1 MPESAEAL
9 NGLRDGLMREF
20 ERSVVRLPE
29 SAAPALLVV
38 IDTEEEFDWRQPF
51 DRHRHSVDAL
61 DDLPRAQDLFE
72 TFGIVPVY
80 AVDYPVAAN
89 PDKAAGLRGYV
100 TSGRAIVAAQLHGW
114 VTPPFDEALSR
125 ANSYQRN
132 LPPALERAKLETL
145 VARVTDSFGTR
156 PVIHKAGRYGI
167 GPATPGIIDDLGF
180 EIDLSICPSFD
191 GRRDGGPDHSAYS
204 ADPFRF
210 GPGGRLLQL
219 PSTAGYC
226 GALAAIGSPLHGI
239 VASPLLERARVKAA
253 FSGMGLLERIRL
265 SPEGHSLEDLKRLTR
280 RLLDGGTRVLT
291 FSFHSP
297 SLRPGC
303 TPYVKSE
310 RDLAQLLT
318 TCRAYFAFFRDEIGG
333 RFSTP
338 FEVRDLLQ

>member
-1 MPESAEAL
+1 MP
-9 NGLRDGLMREF
+9 EF
-20 ERSVVRLPE
+20 ERSVVRLPQ

-51 DRHRHSVDAL
+51 DRHSHSVDAL
-61 DDLPRAQDLFE
+61 DDLPRAQELFE
-72 TFGIVPVY
+72 SFGIVPVY
-80 AVDYPVAAN
+80 AVDYPVAAH
-89 PDKAAGLRGYV
+89 PEKAARLRDYV

-125 ANSYQRN
+125 TNSYQCN

-145 VARVTDSFGTR
+145 VAKVTDTFGIR

-167 GPATPGIIDDLGF
+167 GAATPGIIAELGF
-180 EIDLSICPSFD
+180 GIDLSICPRFD
-191 GRRDGGPDHSAYS
+191 GRRDGGPDHTAYS

-210 GPGGRLLQL
+210 GPGGRLLEL

-226 GALAAIGSPLHGI
+226 GALASIGNPLHGI
-239 VASPLLERARVKAA
+239 LASPPLERTRVKAA
-253 FSGMGLLERIRL
+253 FSRTGLLERIRL
-265 SPEGHSLEDLKRLTR
+265 SPEGYSLRDLKRLTR

-297 SLRPGC
+297 SLRAGC
-303 TPYVKSE
+303 TPYVTNQA
-310 RDLAQLLT
+310 DLMRFMDT
-318 TCRAYFAFFRDEIGG
+318 SRAYFEFFEQEIGG

-338 FEVRDLLQ
+338 FEMREELF